1 MSRLPKF
8 VIVFIIP
15 LVVVAAGVGAAVSLA
30 KSREEPERVAQ
41 VDRGT
46 LVEVHEVARS
56 TQTVQVEARG
66 TVRAAQRLN
75 VQSQLSGE
83 VTWVNDKLVPGGLIK
98 KGEPLF
104 RIQGRD
110 FKIAVDQRLTSVAQ
124 AEAQLRLEEGQQ
136 RVAKKEWELFQDRT
150 DSGSDP
156 SLALRAPQKR
166 VAEVSLDAAK
176 SQLEQ
181 AKLNLSRTTVKAP
194 FNLMVET
201 ENLEVGQ
208 LVGPGQLAAT
218 VVGTDE
224 FWVQVSVPLDRLDF
238 IKIPNVNAT
247 EGSEVTVQQAVGQDH
262 VTRAGK
268 VVRLLGELDPVGRMA
283 RVLVA
288 IQDPLNLSVGEG
300 EAPRGLPFLLSAFVT
315 VRFDGAQDMEV
326 SEIARSALHEGDKV
340 YLFNDGKLEVREV
353 GVLWRREDT
362 VLIGNGLAQG
372 DQLIVSRISTVLPG
386 MKLRR
391 TEDSTEAQ

>member
-15 LVVVAAGVGAAVSLA
+15 LLVIGSGVAVASKLA
-30 KSREEPERVAQ
+30 SSREEPARKEQ

-46 LVEVHEVARS
+46 LVEV
-56 TQTVQVEARG
+56 QTVERSQQTVEVEARG

-75 VQSQLSGE
+75 VQSQLNGE
-83 VTWVNDKLVPGGLIK
+83 IVWINDKLVPGGLIK
-98 KGEPLF
+98 KGEVMF

-110 FKIAVDQRLTSVAQ
+110 FRIAVDQRETSVAQ
-124 AEAQLRLEEGQQ
+124 AEAQLSIEAGQQ
-136 RVAKKEWELFQDRT
+136 RVAKKEWELFQD
-150 DSGSDP
+150 GSDGTADP

-181 AKLNLSRTTVKAP
+181 AKLNLSRTSVKAP

-201 ENLEVGQ
+201 ENVEVGQ
-208 LVGPGQLAAT
+208 LVGPGALAAT

-224 FWVQVSVPLDRLDF
+224 FWVQVSVPMDRLDF
-238 IKIPNVNAT
+238 IKIPGVNAT
-247 EGSEVTVQQAVGQDH
+247 EGGDVTVEQSVGAKTVARD
-262 VTRAGK
+262 GK

-288 IQDPLNLSVGEG
+288 VQDPLNLAKGED
-300 EAPRGLPFLLSAFVT
+300 EARGLPFLLSAFVT
-315 VRFDGAQDMEV
+315 VKFDGAQQMEV
-326 SEIARSALHEGDKV
+326 SEI
-340 YLFNDGKLEVREV
+340 
-353 GVLWRREDT
+353 
-362 VLIGNGLAQG
+362 
-372 DQLIVSRISTVLPG
+372 P
-386 MKLRR
+386 
-391 TEDSTEAQ
+391 